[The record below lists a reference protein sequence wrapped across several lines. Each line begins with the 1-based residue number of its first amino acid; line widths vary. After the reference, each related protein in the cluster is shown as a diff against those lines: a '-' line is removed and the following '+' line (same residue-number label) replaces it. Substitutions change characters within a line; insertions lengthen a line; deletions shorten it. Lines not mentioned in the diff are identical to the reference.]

1 MTKSTHALSASV
13 VSDFCTLCDK
23 AHEYW
28 LNHLELFDNNPRN
41 TELMKSIARDEWE
54 RLSIISHEYSLLQVR
69 KLHDRAV
76 TSGKITLGID
86 YMLKYGGWSDS
97 VRSRLEGLANELDG
111 LADKLEDVRNKILS
125 HNDLATIVAGARL
138 GEFADGADEKY
149 FKDLQEFVNTVH
161 DEVIGGPWQFDDRVK
176 NDVAAFL
183 AMIKPTSPP
192 TPDA

>member
-1 MTKSTHALSASV
+1 
-13 VSDFCTLCDK
+13 
-23 AHEYW
+23 
-28 LNHLELFDNNPRN
+28 
-41 TELMKSIARDEWE
+41 
-54 RLSIISHEYSLLQVR
+54 
-69 KLHDRAV
+69 
-76 TSGKITLGID
+76 
-86 YMLKYGGWSDS
+86 
-97 VRSRLEGLANELDG
+97 

-138 GEFADGADEKY
+138 GGFADGADEKY

-183 AMIKPTSPP
+183 ATIKPTSPP